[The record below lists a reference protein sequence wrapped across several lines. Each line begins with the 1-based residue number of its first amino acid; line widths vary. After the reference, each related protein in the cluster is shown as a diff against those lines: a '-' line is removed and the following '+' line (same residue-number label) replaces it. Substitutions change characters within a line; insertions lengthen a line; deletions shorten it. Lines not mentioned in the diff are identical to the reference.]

1 MIMKC
6 GSKKSGSTLGRLEFG
21 ALGEDTAV
29 GQTYV
34 NVNERRSGSA
44 SDGSLKTRTASM
56 AASVVAPVLEAL
68 EHLSKLGLPG
78 QIGYVLALSAWTA
91 LCLPTTPIELTA
103 GFCFSKHV
111 AMITS
116 ASGKTLG
123 NVLALFL
130 GRTFLQPLIL
140 RQLDSRPSWRR
151 YHKHLL
157 RELHE
162 LPIQTMSTLRAAPMP
177 TPFKLYALS
186 IFPPEL
192 VTMRRYLLIAVFFNT
207 MWSGVWVLAGSS
219 AGSIANI
226 IAGKAS
232 EDSTANLVS
241 KVVMAIC
248 LFGCFSMF
256 SRFASAQL
264 KPGPAE

>member
-1 MIMKC
+1 
-6 GSKKSGSTLGRLEFG
+6 
-21 ALGEDTAV
+21 
-29 GQTYV
+29 
-34 NVNERRSGSA
+34 
-44 SDGSLKTRTASM
+44 M

-162 LPIQTMSTLRAAPMP
+162 LPIQTMSTLRAA
-177 TPFKLYALS
+177 L
-186 IFPPEL
+186 PPRARHDAPVL
-192 VTMRRYLLIAVFFNT
+192 THRRVLQHDVVGSVGPCGII
-207 MWSGVWVLAGSS
+207 SGEHRQHHRGQGLGR
-219 AGSIANI
+219 
-226 IAGKAS
+226 
-232 EDSTANLVS
+232 LVS
-241 KVVMAIC
+241 
-248 LFGCFSMF
+248 
-256 SRFASAQL
+256 Q
-264 KPGPAE
+264 PGVEGRDGHLPLRLLLHV

>member
-1 MIMKC
+1 MGPTEMMSEIFD
-6 GSKKSGSTLGRLEFG
+6 ST
-21 ALGEDTAV
+21 TAFE
-29 GQTYV
+29 T
-34 NVNERRSGSA
+34 
-44 SDGSLKTRTASM
+44 SM
-56 AASVVAPVLEAL
+56 AALVAPVLEAL
-68 EHLSKLGLPG
+68 ENLSKLGLPG

-140 RQLDSRPSWRR
+140 RQLDSWPSWRR

-264 KPGPAE
+264 KPGVTE